1 MIRVRRL
8 PPQFLK
14 RRRYEVELTDPGGG
28 EGWTQVTS
36 TPVTLIDKY
45 IGVGDAWSV
54 VGAADAAW
62 DGDVGDWVVFPP
74 VETPGAEP

>member
-8 PPQFLK
+8 SPQLLR
-14 RRRYEVELTDPGGG
+14 RRRYEVEFADPDGGD
-28 EGWTQVTS
+28 GWTKVTS

-45 IGVGDAWSV
+45 IGVSDAWSV
-54 VGAADAAW
+54 VGAADEAW

-74 VETPGAEP
+74 IESADAEP